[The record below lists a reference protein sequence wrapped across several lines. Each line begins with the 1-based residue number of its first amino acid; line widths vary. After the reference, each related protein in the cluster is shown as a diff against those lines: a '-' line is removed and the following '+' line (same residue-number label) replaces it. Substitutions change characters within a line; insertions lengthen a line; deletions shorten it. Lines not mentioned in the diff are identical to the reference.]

1 MVSATL
7 FSLALAILPTATA
20 ANSVAIADQGKACC
34 PVVVAAK
41 ATAPEL
47 HAANE
52 LARFLGEISGATFEV
67 KKVADKVAIKGPA
80 ILVGRGAAKNIVS
93 SDEVAALGQEGY
105 ILRTRS
111 GQLAIVGGRPR
122 GTLYGVYS
130 LLEDYLGCR
139 WFTPN
144 VSRIPHRSTIQLPPL
159 DRRFVPVLEY
169 RATDYPKSR
178 DADWAVRNK
187 INGNQT
193 RLDAKRGGKIVYGP
207 FVHTF
212 NSILNPKDYFATHPE
227 YFSEV
232 NGKRIGGRTQLCL
245 TNPDVQRIAIEKVRQ
260 WMRSQ
265 PNATIFSVSQ
275 NDWHNYCTCKN
286 CQKIID
292 QEGAVSGL
300 YLRFVNK
307 IADAIKDEFPHN
319 AISTLAYQFTR
330 KPPKIT
336 KPRPNVIVRL
346 CDIECCFSHPL
357 IERAEIDPRNAAFA
371 EDIRRWHQISNRLYI
386 WDYVINYAHTIAPFP
401 NLYSLKPNINFFINN
416 GVKGIYEEADY
427 FTKGGEFAELRTW
440 ILAKTLWD
448 PTYDTDRAID
458 EFLDA
463 YYGAAATPLRRYID
477 LIHGKAKMDEI
488 HCHIFN
494 APSARLF
501 TADVVRRA
509 ETLFSEA
516 EKAVANDPTLLAR
529 VQVAHLP
536 MQYVQITQQLQR
548 LRDPANR
555 TAVAVAKLAE
565 LLQKFDTVARKE
577 GVTHI
582 RESRSYHDWLNA
594 TKKEIEGFKAKVA
607 K

>member
-1 MVSATL
+1 MFHL
-7 FSLALAILPTATA
+7 ILLALTVAAPATA
-20 ANSVAIADQGKACC
+20 PTSRPIRLADSGKSLY
-34 PVVVAAK
+34 PIVVSAK
-41 ATAPEL
+41 ATDAEQ
-47 HAANE
+47 HDAEE
-52 LARFLGEISGATFEV
+52 LAHFLREISGAPFQV
-67 KKVADKVAIKGPA
+67 KTVAASQAPGAPA
-80 ILVGRGAAKNIVS
+80 ILVGRDAAATIVAR
-93 SDEVAALGQEGY
+93 DELATLGQEGY
-105 ILRTRS
+105 ILRTR
-111 GQLAIVGGRPR
+111 GTQLAIVGGRPR

-139 WFTPN
+139 WFTPD
-144 VSRIPHRSTIQLPPL
+144 VSRIPKRTTIELPAL

-169 RATDYPKSR
+169 RSTDYPNSR

-193 RLDAKRGGKIVYGP
+193 RLDAQRGGKVIYGP

-212 NSILNPKDYFATHPE
+212 NSILNPKDHFAAHPE

-245 TNPDVQRIAIEKVRQ
+245 TNPDVQRIAIDKVRQ

-265 PNATIFSVSQ
+265 PRATIFSVSQ

-286 CQKIID
+286 CQKVID
-292 QEGAVSGL
+292 AEGAPSGL

-346 CDIECCFSHPL
+346 CDIECCFAHPL
-357 IERAEIDPRNAAFA
+357 TVRADLDPRNAAFA
-371 EDIRRWHQISNRLYI
+371 EDLRRWHQISNRLYI
-386 WDYVINYAHTIAPFP
+386 WDYVINYAHAIMPFP
-401 NLYSLKPNINFFINN
+401 NLYSLKPNINFFMDN

-440 ILAKTLWD
+440 IIAKTLWD

-458 EFLDA
+458 EFLDG
-463 YYGAAATPLRRYID
+463 YYGAAAPALRRYID
-477 LIHGKAKMDEI
+477 LLHGKSKMDEV
-488 HCHIFN
+488 HFRIFDSP
-494 APSARLF
+494 ASPLF
-501 TADVVRRA
+501 AEDVVQRA
-509 ETLFSEA
+509 EALMTEA
-516 EKAVANDPTLLAR
+516 EKAVSDDAPLRHR

-536 MQYVQITQQLQR
+536 IQYVEITKLLR
-548 LRDPANR
+548 KLRDPAAR
-555 TAVAVAKLAE
+555 TPTALATTKRLVGEFDAVAK
-565 LLQKFDTVARKE
+565 KE
-577 GVTHI
+577 GVTRI
-582 RESRSYHDWLNA
+582 SEGRSYADWLA
-594 TKKEIEGFKAKVA
+594 SVKKKLETE
-607 K
+607 